1 MDSIEN
7 NREAIMKI
15 CRSNLGEYARQCSAI
30 IRKICKKLVV
40 VLLKFENPM
49 PHGITYLLATL
60 FVFTMTGFA
69 PAPAPTPIEL
79 TIGVSNQGRPI
90 TAVRFGDGPHKLV
103 VVGDTHGGPEA
114 NTYVLTNQL
123 IEYFRANPDA
133 VPASVRLYLIPTLNP
148 DGLANGSRFN
158 ANNIDLNR
166 NMDTTLDTCAENDWN
181 TVVQG
186 AYGLISETGG
196 PYADSEVESRI
207 IRSFLLDANGAI
219 FIHSNAGLVFPASCE
234 HAPSI
239 LMGQIYAEGASY
251 VYSRY
256 WPKYNITGGM
266 HDWAGS
272 LGISAITPELITG
285 DQPEFDQN
293 LAGLQ
298 AVLASAEDIMP
309 PPQERSEAGIVMPE
323 LLWRYWQAHG
333 GMARFGPPLEPASET
348 GGVTRQRFTNTVLEL
363 RLDQADTAG
372 LVQPAPLGRNTLLA
386 PIPPTSNDGSGRYFA
401 ETRHSLRGAFLD
413 HWQRVD
419 GGQLYGP
426 PLSEEITITA
436 ADGQRRTGQIFERA
450 ILARYDDGSIR
461 AEPLGWAELVRGHL
475 NAPQQPFQVR

>member
-1 MDSIEN
+1 MPIL
-7 NREAIMKI
+7 IH
-15 CRSNLGEYARQCSAI
+15 LLLI
-30 IRKICKKLVV
+30 IALVSSQ
-40 VLLKFENPM
+40 PAA
-49 PHGITYLLATL
+49 P
-60 FVFTMTGFA
+60 
-69 PAPAPTPIEL
+69 PAPVEL
-79 TIGVSNQGRPI
+79 TIGVSNDGRPI
-90 TAVRFGDGPHKLV
+90 TAVRFGDGPRKLV

-123 IEYFRANPDA
+123 IEYFRANPAA

-166 NMDTTLDTCAENDWN
+166 NMNTTLDSCPENDWN

-186 AYGLISETGG
+186 AYGLIAETGG

-219 FIHSNAGLVFPASCE
+219 FIHSNAGLVFPAFCE

-239 LMGQIYAEGASY
+239 LMGQIYAEGAGY
-251 VYSRY
+251 LYSRY

-272 LGISAITPELITG
+272 LGIAAITPELITG
-285 DQPEFDQN
+285 DQPEFEQN

-309 PPQERSEAGIVMPE
+309 PPQGRTEAGVVMPE

-333 GMARFGPPLEPASET
+333 GVASFGPPLEPASEE
-348 GGVTRQRFTNTVLEL
+348 GGITRQRFTNTVLEL
-363 RLDQADTAG
+363 RPDQADTPG

-386 PIPPTSNDGSGRYFA
+386 PIPPATDNGNGRYFI
-401 ETRHSLRGAFLD
+401 ETGHNLGRAFLD

-419 GGQLYGP
+419 GAQIYGP
-426 PLSEEITITA
+426 PLSEEQIITA
-436 ADGQRRTGQIFERA
+436 ADGQRRTGQIFEHA
-450 ILARYDDGSIR
+450 ILAQYDDGSIR
-461 AEPLGWAELVRGHL
+461 AEPLGWAQLVRERL
-475 NAPQQPFQVR
+475 NAPEQLYQVR